1 MSDWWRSRGAFVALP
16 PDHVLSAVARPEAS
30 WDVLAF
36 VGSLNVGGC
45 ERHLATV
52 YPRLAALGLK
62 VGIVTFRRGGPL
74 ENDVRAG
81 GVELLCLERVVPH
94 TTIFGVDVSR
104 LDAHVEQIIV
114 VRDIVRLLRSR
125 RVAIAHFFLPGA
137 YIFGGL
143 GALLAGHSNTVM
155 SRRSLNDYQKGH
167 PRAASIERFLHS
179 KMRVLVANAKPVRDQ
194 LIAEGAPPEHTLLLH
209 SGVDLERFGRI
220 PDRAV
225 ARQQFDLKPDV
236 LVIAIVA
243 NLIPY
248 KGHSDLIDALGR
260 IASEIDQRWM
270 LLVAGRDDGTGL
282 ALKKQAQSLGIAA
295 NIRWLGL
302 IDDVPVLWRAADI
315 GVLASHQE
323 GLPNSLLEA
332 MALGVPM
339 VATKVGGVTDIA
351 TDEEDALLV
360 SPRAPQAL
368 ATALLRLTNSPELRL
383 RLGRAAK
390 ARVHNTFSLQACV
403 DSYRH
408 LYELML
414 RQPRLS
420 GADITRQFQ
429 RTAFTSSQN
438 VVPAS

>member
-1 MSDWWRSRGAFVALP
+1 MALP

-52 YPRLAALGLK
+52 YPRLAAAGLK
-62 VGIVTFRRGGPL
+62 IGIVTFQRGGPL
-74 ENDVRAG
+74 EGLVRAG
-81 GVELLCLERVVPH
+81 GVDILC
-94 TTIFGVDVSR
+94 VDRKLRQRIVSR
-104 LDAHVEQIIV
+104 YTAYLRLVTNILDIA
-114 VRDIVRLLRSR
+114 RLLRSR
-125 RVAIAHFFLPGA
+125 RVRIAHFFLPGA

-143 GALLAGHSNTVM
+143 GALLASHSNTVM
-155 SRRSLNDYQKGH
+155 SRRSLNDYQTGH
-167 PRAASIERFLHS
+167 PRAARIERFLHS

-194 LIAEGAPPEHTLLLH
+194 LIAEGAPPERTLLLH

-220 PDRAV
+220 FDRAA
-225 ARQQFDLKPDV
+225 AREQFDLAPDV

-260 IASEIDQRWM
+260 IAFEIDQRWM
-270 LLVAGRDDGTGL
+270 LLVAGRDDGIGL
-282 ALKKQAQSLGIAA
+282 ALKEHAQSLGIAS

-302 IDDVPVLWRAADI
+302 IDDVPVLWRAADM

-368 ATALLRLTNSPELRL
+368 AMALLRLINSPELRL

-403 DSYRH
+403 DGYRH
-408 LYELML
+408 LYALML
-414 RQPRLS
+414 RQPHLS

-429 RTAFTSSQN
+429 RSAFTSSQN

>member
-1 MSDWWRSRGAFVALP
+1 MALP
-16 PDHVLSAVARPEAS
+16 PDHVLSAVAQPEAS

-52 YPRLAALGLK
+52 YPRLAAAGLK
-62 VGIVTFRRGGPL
+62 IGIVTFQRGGPL
-74 ENDVRAG
+74 EGLVRAG
-81 GVELLCLERVVPH
+81 GVDILC
-94 TTIFGVDVSR
+94 VDRKRRQRIVSR
-104 LDAHVEQIIV
+104 YSAYLRLVTNILDIA
-114 VRDIVRLLRSR
+114 RLLHSR
-125 RVAIAHFFLPGA
+125 QVRIAHFFLPGA

-143 GALLAGHSNTVM
+143 GALLASHSNTVM
-155 SRRSLNDYQKGH
+155 SRRSLNDYQTGH
-167 PRAASIERFLHS
+167 PRAARIERFLHS
-179 KMRVLVANAKPVRDQ
+179 KMRLLVANAKPVRDQ
-194 LIAEGAPPEHTLLLH
+194 LIAEGAPPERTLLLH
-209 SGVDLERFGRI
+209 SGVDLEQLGHI

-225 ARQQFDLKPDV
+225 AREQFDLAPEV
-236 LVIAIVA
+236 LMIAIVA

-260 IASEIDQRWM
+260 IASEIDRRWI
-270 LLVAGRDDGTGL
+270 LLVAGRDDGPGL
-282 ALKKQAQSLGIAA
+282 ALKQRAQSLGIAS

-360 SPRAPQAL
+360 PPRAPHAL
-368 ATALLRLTNSPELRL
+368 AMALLRLINCPELRL
-383 RLGRAAK
+383 RLGKAAT

-403 DSYRH
+403 DGYRQ
-408 LYELML
+408 LYELMM
-414 RQPRLS
+414 RQPHLS
-420 GADITRQFQ
+420 SADITRQFQ

-438 VVPAS
+438 MVTTP